1 MDTHDYSFATP
12 YLSPGE
18 AILWRGKPGKG
29 HLLTGQDVFAI
40 PFSIFW
46 CGFAIFW
53 EVTVLSTNSPFFFKL
68 LGIPF
73 VCVGLYLV
81 FGRFLW
87 TAYARK
93 HTAYV
98 ITNQKIIRQ
107 RWNKIDIIHGRSL
120 PAIHVSAYKDG
131 SGTIT
136 FGANFAYS
144 RPYQV
149 RGAQQYGGIFAM
161 ENIPEIAK
169 VQALIQNMEH

>member
-1 MDTHDYSFATP
+1 MEAHDYSFATP

-18 AILWRGKPGKG
+18 VILWRGKPGKG
-29 HLLTGQDVFAI
+29 HLLTGQDAFAI

-53 EVTVLSTNSPFFFKL
+53 EATVLSTNAPFLFKL
-68 LGIPF
+68 WGIPF

-93 HTAYV
+93 HTEYV
-98 ITNQKIIRQ
+98 ITNKKIIRQ

-120 PAIHVSAYKDG
+120 PPIHVSAYKDG

-136 FGANFAYS
+136 FGTNYAYS
-144 RPYQV
+144 GSFQI
-149 RGAQQYGGIFAM
+149 RGTQQNERMFTM
-161 ENIPEIAK
+161 ENIPEIVK
-169 VQALIQNMEH
+169 VQSLIQNMER